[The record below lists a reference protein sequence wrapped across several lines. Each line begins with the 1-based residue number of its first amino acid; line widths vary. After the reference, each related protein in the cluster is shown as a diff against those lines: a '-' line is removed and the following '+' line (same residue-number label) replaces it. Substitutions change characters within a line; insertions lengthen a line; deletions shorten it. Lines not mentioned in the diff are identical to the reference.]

1 MAERQAYRKD
11 KIIPKIKKMAQF
23 TINRFEMTNIE
34 DQKVVDGVK
43 TNLLS
48 LKLNGNNA

>member
-1 MAERQAYRKD
+1 
-11 KIIPKIKKMAQF
+11 MAQF

-43 TNLLS
+43 RNLFS
-48 LKLNGNNA
+48 MKLNGIDA